1 MERSELEAHIN
12 ELRKN
17 SDTIPMR
24 DPNWIAYLQLETML
38 KILDWQERHMN
49 MLTSIDEGQNILLER
64 LAFISEQ
71 LAQAKAYLESVDNIV
86 SRIKD
91 NTSK

>member
-49 MLTSIDEGQNILLER
+49 MLTSIDEGQDILVEKID
-64 LAFISEQ
+64 AISDQ
-71 LAQAKAYLESVDNIV
+71 MAKIQGWIDALV
-86 SRIKD
+86 S
-91 NTSK
+91 